1 MTDSDKKARNLR
13 LLSQEG
19 RLLANLSNDYIVRV
33 FETVTT
39 EDDAIIIMEYCE
51 GGRLFDVLKTSKSY
65 VSERT
70 ISHLMEQ
77 LLDAVAYLHSKNIIH
92 RDIKIENI
100 LIESGSLN
108 TGKIKL
114 IDFGISVELR
124 EKCMLDKIVGTSAY
138 MSPELVRGSYNEK
151 IDEWACGIIMYIL
164 LSGVMPYKGRD
175 SQEIRDIIL
184 VKRIDFSEPKLKG
197 KSAECIQLLSGL
209 MEREYT
215 DRISA
220 ATALK
225 SKWIVENQ
233 TCEIQSV
240 DAFKLYDIEGI
251 DPGDERLKALF
262 EILMVRVFSDKIQDK
277 VQVSDIF
284 GKLDRKNRGEISFED
299 LVCAVIVKGIEEK
312 KAAFYQ
318 LKFNIKS
325 VEERK
330 ISMER
335 AVFEDLLSKVAFD
348 NDPKMKG
355 ILTGYINSRVTGSD
369 ELLQVENL
377 VLNSFGINLQAFRN
391 YIDSPYKFTRE
402 KFYCAQLELFS

>member
-318 LKFNIKS
+318 LKFK
-325 VEERK
+325 
-330 ISMER
+330 
-335 AVFEDLLSKVAFD
+335 
-348 NDPKMKG
+348 
-355 ILTGYINSRVTGSD
+355 Y
-369 ELLQVENL
+369 
-377 VLNSFGINLQAFRN
+377 
-391 YIDSPYKFTRE
+391 
-402 KFYCAQLELFS
+402 